1 MSRIR
6 YRRLAAAVQ
15 AGLLVGALGLFQP
28 VEARGGDVR
37 LPTGGLSNTARISV
51 NGSIMTVDG
60 QAANNVIAWES
71 FNVGRD
77 ATVAFGGTKNYLN
90 YVAGISPSEIYGTL
104 TWGAMFTLL
113 IPMGLSSARGR
124 GLMWGIF
131 TPPPGISPRRI
142 SPTLKATALL
152 AAVCLTGAISL

>member
-51 NGSIMTVDG
+51 NDSTMTMTVDG

-77 ATVAFGGTKNYLN
+77 ATVKFNGNLNYLN
-90 YVAGISPSEIYGTL
+90 YVAGISPSEIYGAL
-104 TWGAMFTLL
+104 SGGAMFTLL
-113 IPMGLSSARGR
+113 IPMELSSAK
-124 GLMWGIF
+124 MHKSTWGISM
-131 TPPPGISPRRI
+131 PPPGILPKRI
-142 SPTLKATALL
+142 SASLR
-152 AAVCLTGAISL
+152 LTGC

>member
-28 VEARGGDVR
+28 VEAVPGASD
-37 LPTGGLSNTARISV
+37 LPRGGLSNTARISV
-51 NGSIMTVDG
+51 NGSTMTVDG
-60 QAANNVIAWES
+60 QAAHNVIAWQS
-71 FNVGRD
+71 FDVGSSAKVD
-77 ATVAFGGTKNYLN
+77 FIGTKDYLN
-90 YVAGISPSEIYGTL
+90 YVAGISPSEIYGAL
-104 TWGAMFTLL
+104 SGGAMFTLL

-142 SPTLKATALL
+142 
-152 AAVCLTGAISL
+152 